1 MIKFF
6 SSRIAPPTI
15 ASLYELSL
23 IVCVKM
29 REFVWSITA
38 DPSRSRRQLLPLI
51 ACTHL
56 KSDRFPQMPQLAR
69 TCTNDISSAISDDVT
84 SSCSTRLCHETTIC
98 VDFDHVTHWPLSF
111 LHRPSGVY
119 SREILKFCSILLDHI
134 YEVINWSHLLSFPY
148 SISFR
153 PPLPKHNY
161 YFQPFPFL
169 QLQYPNNHHK
179 TSFSAQHSYLDWKSG
194 NCERWVLWWW
204 NSPHIS
210 W

>member
-15 ASLYELSL
+15 ANLYELSL

-38 DPSRSRRQLLPLI
+38 DPSRSRRRLLSLI

-84 SSCSTRLCHETTIC
+84 SAMFGLE
-98 VDFDHVTHWPLSF
+98 
-111 LHRPSGVY
+111 
-119 SREILKFCSILLDHI
+119 
-134 YEVINWSHLLSFPY
+134 
-148 SISFR
+148 
-153 PPLPKHNY
+153 
-161 YFQPFPFL
+161 
-169 QLQYPNNHHK
+169 
-179 TSFSAQHSYLDWKSG
+179 AQK
-194 NCERWVLWWW
+194 
-204 NSPHIS
+204 I
-210 W
+210 